1 MIIIAIGVIFGFY
14 VVFSS
19 FFSNFDDRELFDYVG
34 ACSLGILFASLFGG
48 LLFLLCWGIGYLMP
62 KHLEVEKTIALVSI
76 NNSIGI
82 QGSFFLGSGFIES
95 KQYYFYMEKLG
106 SSFIPHKV
114 VVEDN
119 VFITENSQEK
129 PKIIFYTFK
138 FKSKYTN
145 LIAVYPSKEV
155 IEIVIPKNSVK
166 YGFNL

>member
-19 FFSNFDDRELFDYVG
+19 FFPYGMDLFDYVAG
-34 ACSLGILFASLFGG
+34 VLFGILFASLFGG

-76 NNSIGI
+76 DNNISV
-82 QGSFFLGSGFIES
+82 QGNFFLGSGFIES
-95 KQYYFYMEKLG
+95 KQYYFYMEKLDG
-106 SSFIPHKV
+106 SFVPHRV

-119 VFITENSQEK
+119 VFITENSQEN
-129 PKIIFYTFK
+129 PKIIFYKFK
-138 FKSKYTN
+138 FNNKYAN
-145 LIAVYPSKEV
+145 LIAVNLSEKV